1 MSTQNVY
8 KQIRRFRKVLNLF
21 KELIFG
27 NKNGKN
33 LVQLELTLTPYSCT
47 NKRYGMV
54 KG

>member
-1 MSTQNVY
+1 MINIGFITPNSGRVSQRQPFVEMSTHNVY

-33 LVQLELTLTPYSCT
+33 
-47 NKRYGMV
+47 
-54 KG
+54 